1 MQGPDSSAPGIAAA
15 SARSLTPAR
24 DAGHDDSGPSL
35 LLAGAAGLALTVL
48 AVVVTVTGGLSAHPW
63 LAGAGRAAIVAVPIA
78 VGLYAWH
85 RQPYSRFGRMLVAVG
100 AGWSVTAL
108 AGSNDAVLYSTG
120 RVAAWAVEVAFLYT
134 VLAFPSGRLTG
145 RVDRAL
151 VAVAA
156 LLIIVSYLPTALLAN
171 RYPTPSP
178 WTECRAACPDNA
190 FQIVDAEPRFV
201 VHGLPAARELMT
213 MLLFLGVATVLARRV
228 RTATHLTRITLTPVL
243 IVATV
248 RLVVYAAA
256 IAVRR
261 ATPDAPA
268 VDVLAWTLA
277 LLIPVMAIG
286 FLVGLVRWRMF
297 AAGALERLAKGL
309 HDHPDARR
317 VRSVLAQALGDP
329 SLRLAYWRGKAGGGW
344 VDPDGQRVELP
355 APSQRRSVTGI
366 YDADGRR
373 LAAIVHDDA
382 LRAHPDLVDAAATFA
397 IMALENERLGAQV
410 ESSLR
415 EVRDSRARIQATA
428 DEERRRIE
436 RDLHDGAQQRL
447 VGLRLKLEL
456 AEELMPSDLERGRKL
471 LHEIGDE
478 TVEALEEVRS
488 LAHGVYPALL
498 ARQGLAEALRE
509 ATLRSPLPAR
519 LEAEG
524 IRRRYPQLVETAFYF
539 CALEAMQNATKHAF
553 GATEVLVALSD
564 DGILRFEVRDDGGG
578 FDPAITSGAGLSNM
592 RDRLAAVGGELTVLS
607 AVGHGTR
614 VIGTARAAP
623 GPDRS

>member
-1 MQGPDSSAPGIAAA
+1 MQGPDSSGSEVAAGF
-15 SARSLTPAR
+15 ARSQTLAR
-24 DAGHDDSGPSL
+24 RAGPDEAGPSL
-35 LLAGAAGLALTVL
+35 ALAGAAGLALTAL
-48 AVVVTVTGGLSAHPW
+48 AIVVTVTGDLSAHPW
-63 LAGAGRAAIVAVPIA
+63 LAAAGRGAIVAIPIA

-108 AGSNDAVLYSTG
+108 AGSSDAVLYSTG
-120 RVAAWAVEVAFLYT
+120 RVAAWVVEVAFLYT
-134 VLAFPSGRLTG
+134 VLAFPSGRLAG

-156 LLIIVSYLPTALLAN
+156 LLIVVGYLPTALLAD

-190 FQIVDAEPRFV
+190 FQIVDAEPQFV
-201 VHGLPAARELMT
+201 VHGLPAARELVT
-213 MLLFLGVATVLARRV
+213 ILLFLGVATVLARRV
-228 RTATHLTRITLTPVL
+228 RTATQLTRIVLTPVL

-261 ATPDAPA
+261 VSPNAPA
-268 VDVLAWTLA
+268 VDVLAWALA
-277 LLIPVMAIG
+277 LLIPAMAIG
-286 FLVGLVRWRMF
+286 FLVGLLRWRMF
-297 AAGALERLAKGL
+297 AGGALERLAQGL
-309 HDHPDARR
+309 HDRPDAQR

-329 SLRLAYWRGKAGGGW
+329 SLLLAYWRGKAGGGW

-355 APSQRRSVTGI
+355 APGPRRSVTGI

-382 LRAHPDLVDAAATFA
+382 LRAHPDLVEAAATFA
-397 IMALENERLGAQV
+397 IMALENDRLGAQV
-410 ESSLR
+410 ESSVR

-447 VGLRLKLEL
+447 VGLRIKLEL
-456 AEELMPSDLERGRKL
+456 AEELMPWDPVHGRKL
-471 LHEIGDE
+471 LHEIGDDTE
-478 TVEALEEVRS
+478 EALEEVRS

-498 ARQGLAEALRE
+498 ARQGLTDALRE
-509 ATLRSPLPAR
+509 VVLRSPIPAR
-519 LEAEG
+519 LEAAG
-524 IRRRYPQLVETAFYF
+524 IGRYPELVESAVYF
-539 CALEAMQNATKHAF
+539 CSLEAMQNASKHAS
-553 GATEVLVALSD
+553 GATEVVVALSD
-564 DGILRFEVRDDGGG
+564 DGMLRFEVRDDGAG
-578 FDPAITSGAGLSNM
+578 FDPATTSGAGLSNM
-592 RDRLAAVGGELTVLS
+592 HDRLAAVGGELSILS
-607 AVGHGTR
+607 AVGGGTR
-614 VIGTARAAP
+614 IIGTVPA
-623 GPDRS
+623 GPAQHRS